1 MEYEV
6 LNALIGKLRRP
17 LRGGTMLG
25 TCSIRSGMT
34 AVLACTVLLEACSQS
49 TGDPSGADG
58 GPGPRGAIEG
68 SVLLGPICPV
78 VNDPPDPDCADRPY
92 GTRLVV
98 TTADQSSVIKEF
110 ASDSLGRF
118 RVEVAPGE
126 YAIRSAVAAN
136 VLPFCASSETIS
148 VSPDASTSVTV
159 YCDTGIR

>member
-1 MEYEV
+1 M
-6 LNALIGKLRRP
+6 LHTFSI
-17 LRGGTMLG
+17 RGGL
-25 TCSIRSGMT
+25 T
-34 AVLACTVLLEACSQS
+34 AALACTVLLVACSQG
-49 TGDPSGADG
+49 TGDPSGADTREDG
-58 GPGPRGAIEG
+58 GPGRLGAIEG

-126 YAIRSAVAAN
+126 YAIRSAAAAN

-148 VSPDASTSVTV
+148 VSPNASTSVTV